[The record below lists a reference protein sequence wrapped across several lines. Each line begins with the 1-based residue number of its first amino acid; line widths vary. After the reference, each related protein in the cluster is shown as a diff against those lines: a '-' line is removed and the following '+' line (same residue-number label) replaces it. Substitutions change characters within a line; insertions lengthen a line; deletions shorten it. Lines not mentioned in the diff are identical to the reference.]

1 MRTFLYWLDVC
12 SPGELAVLAGYIAL
26 CAAAYLACGLALR
39 GRPAIKT
46 VLAVLAGLIASLALC
61 ALSWD
66 GLYFRTGEFRS
77 TFPEGFLPLL
87 LLPAA
92 LALALGVEY
101 LIAKTRKEHSMEN
114 ENNLPEISTFSPF
127 DWLAVVLGIALS
139 ALWFHVFSLESLLN
153 VPGLGTT
160 AFVLGA
166 LGAECLYL
174 RRRIRPTGRGLLL
187 VACTVLL
194 AVSCGLFGDYGM
206 RMINLALLA
215 FLTPASALALAG
227 RDFPALE
234 LRVVPETFRLFFPN
248 LFVHFLAPFRALRR
262 KKRSFKG
269 FWTVVLTLM
278 FAVPVLAVI
287 LALLMSA
294 DQVFSGLLG
303 DAAEGFL
310 KFLDRGWFLVRWVRI
325 AVLGLM
331 LFSFLY
337 SLARPTEARKAP
349 APDPVVLPCLPC
361 AAVLVVLD
369 LLYAVFAAVQF
380 VYLFGG
386 TETVS
391 MQGGYAQ
398 YARQGFFQLVAVAGI
413 NLLAAFTAARAS
425 GKGKRAVNVLL
436 WLLLALTAVI
446 LASAATRMCLYIG
459 AYGLSLLRAMTLLV
473 MLWIAL
479 ALLLAGYKTLRPD
492 KRVFPALFAAFL
504 ILWTAFSLSNID
516 ARIAHFNRAA
526 HERGLIAEYDAAYIE
541 RLAPS
546 EEEYE
551 GMPWG
556 TG

>member
-1 MRTFLYWLDVC
+1 
-12 SPGELAVLAGYIAL
+12 
-26 CAAAYLACGLALR
+26 
-39 GRPAIKT
+39 
-46 VLAVLAGLIASLALC
+46 
-61 ALSWD
+61 
-66 GLYFRTGEFRS
+66 
-77 TFPEGFLPLL
+77 
-87 LLPAA
+87 
-92 LALALGVEY
+92 
-101 LIAKTRKEHSMEN
+101 MEN
-114 ENNLPEISTFSPF
+114 ENKNPDPLPSAETPAQVPAQIPVPGSPAFSPF
-127 DWLAVVLGIALS
+127 DWLAVALGVALS

-153 VPGLGTT
+153 VPGLGTA

-166 LGAECLYL
+166 LGAECVYL

-187 VACTVLL
+187 VSCTVLL
-194 AVSCGLFGDYGM
+194 AVSCGLFGDYVV

-234 LRVVPETFRLFFPN
+234 LRAAPETFRLFFPN
-248 LFVHFLAPFRALRR
+248 LFAHFVKPFRALRR

-278 FAVPVLAVI
+278 IVFPVLAVI

-310 KFLDRGWFLVRWVRI
+310 RFLDRGWFLVRWVKI

-337 SLARPTEARKAP
+337 SLARPADKRRTP

-361 AAVLVVLD
+361 AAVLTVLD

-380 VYLFGG
+380 IYLFGG

-398 YARQGFFQLVAVAGI
+398 YARQGFFQLMAVAAI
-413 NLLAAFTAARAS
+413 NLLAAFTAVRAS
-425 GKGKRAVNVLL
+425 GRGKRAVNALL

-459 AYGLSLLRAMTLLV
+459 SYGLSLLRAMTLLI

-479 ALLLAGYKTLRPD
+479 ALLLAVYKSLRPD
-492 KRVFPALFAAFL
+492 KHVFPALFAAFL
-504 ILWTAFSLSNID
+504 ILWTALSLSDID

-526 HERGLIAEYDAAYIE
+526 FDRGLIAEYDAAYIE

-546 EEEYE
+546 AEENE
-551 GMPWG
+551 GLPWADRVLVPAAK
-556 TG
+556 